1 MNGTENGVV
10 FDTNIIISALK
21 IKDGLSALDRRF
33 SDSERYISVITR
45 TELYGFPELK
55 EDEQNRISDF
65 LGSFTVVPYDTD
77 IENETIKI
85 RRFGT
90 PRPKLPDAIIA
101 ATAIVLGAVLIT
113 NDGILLK
120 LDWSG
125 LETLSIE

>member
-1 MNGTENGVV
+1 MNGTENSVV

-21 IKDGLSALDRRF
+21 IKDGLSELDRRF
-33 SDSERYISVITR
+33 SDSERYVSVMTR
-45 TELYGFPELK
+45 TELYGFPDLK

-65 LGSFTVVPYDTD
+65 LGSFTVAPYDTD
-77 IENETIKI
+77 IENETVKI

-101 ATAIVLGAVLIT
+101 ATAIVLGAILVT

-120 LDWSG
+120 LDWPG